1 MTSEPNREQVERLVE
16 EYLPYAEALARSM
29 RSSLPGHVDSDEL
42 LALARLGL
50 VDAAQRFDPN
60 RKVSFK
66 TYAYYRIR
74 GSIFD
79 GLRAMAPASRAEAAK
94 LKFRSAMELYL
105 QQETETAGSVKGKS
119 RALGLGEMKD
129 LIFVMTSVYVLSLD
143 TTLEHAEIEARGTR
157 SPHEE
162 MERHELAALLQ
173 RFISRLSEQEQQIIR
188 MYYFEN
194 RTLDEIGSLLNLSKS
209 WVCRMHARAMKKMQ
223 RMFQGAGKPGKTAI
237 RA

>member
-1 MTSEPNREQVERLVE
+1 MTSGPNREQVERLVE

-29 RSSLPGHVDSDEL
+29 RSGLPGHVDPDEL
-42 LALARLGL
+42 LSLARLGL
-50 VDAAQRFDPN
+50 VDAAQRFDPG

-74 GSIFD
+74 GSIYD
-79 GLRAMAPASRAEAAK
+79 GLRAMAPTSRNDAAK

-105 QQETETAGSVKGKS
+105 QQETETIGSVRGKN
-119 RALGLGEMKD
+119 RALDLGEMKN
-129 LIFVMTSVYVLSLD
+129 LIFVMASAYVLSLD

-162 MERHELAALLQ
+162 MERHELADLLQ
-173 RFISRLSEQEQQIIR
+173 RLIRRLSEQEQQIIR

-223 RMFQGAGKPGKTAI
+223 KMFQGAGKPGKTAI

>member
-1 MTSEPNREQVERLVE
+1 VE

-29 RSSLPGHVDSDEL
+29 RSGLPGHVDPDEL
-42 LALARLGL
+42 LSLARLGL
-50 VDAAQRFDPN
+50 VDAAQRFDPG

-74 GSIFD
+74 GSIYD
-79 GLRAMAPASRAEAAK
+79 GLRAMAPTSRNDAAK

-105 QQETETAGSVKGKS
+105 QQETETIGSVRGKN
-119 RALGLGEMKD
+119 RALDLGEMKN
-129 LIFVMTSVYVLSLD
+129 LIFVMASAYVLSLD

-162 MERHELAALLQ
+162 MERHELADLLQ
-173 RFISRLSEQEQQIIR
+173 RLIRRLSEQEQQIIR

-223 RMFQGAGKPGKTAI
+223 KMFQGAGKPGKTAI